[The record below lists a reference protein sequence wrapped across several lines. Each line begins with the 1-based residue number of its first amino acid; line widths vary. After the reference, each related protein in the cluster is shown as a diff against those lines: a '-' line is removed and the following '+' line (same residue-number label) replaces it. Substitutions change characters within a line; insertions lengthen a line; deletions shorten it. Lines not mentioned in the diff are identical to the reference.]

1 MHVTGGRVS
10 VHHHAQHHAPSRVG
24 IQGQLKPF
32 GATTLRILRQLLADP
47 RSIAMILVVPVLVI
61 TLMYFMFENAPHP
74 PGAPTPFH
82 NACLILLGLF
92 PLFLM
97 FIITSI
103 TMQRERASGTLERIL
118 TTPLRRLDLLI
129 AYGTAFSAAAAV
141 QASGACGV
149 SFLLLGF

>member
-1 MHVTGGRVS
+1 
-10 VHHHAQHHAPSRVG
+10 
-24 IQGQLKPF
+24 
-32 GATTLRILRQLLADP
+32 
-47 RSIAMILVVPVLVI
+47 MILVVPVMVI

-103 TMQRERASGTLERIL
+103 TMQR
-118 TTPLRRLDLLI
+118 
-129 AYGTAFSAAAAV
+129 AA
-141 QASGACGV
+141 
-149 SFLLLGF
+149 